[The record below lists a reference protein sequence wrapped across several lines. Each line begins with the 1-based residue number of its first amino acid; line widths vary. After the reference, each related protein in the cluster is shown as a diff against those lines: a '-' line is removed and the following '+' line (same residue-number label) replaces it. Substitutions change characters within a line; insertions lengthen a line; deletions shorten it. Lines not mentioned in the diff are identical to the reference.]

1 MQIIINYLKK
11 IFNSQIVLV
20 SVILLLLLDSFLGI
34 YLLNQKNEAG
44 EMKEPLL
51 VENDSLNENEEKS
64 LKIKVDLK
72 GAVAKP
78 GVYEMANDT
87 LLNDLINK
95 ADGFTAKADTSN
107 ISLVYKL
114 KDGLVINIPN
124 ISTKQTQS
132 SKKTTNKSSAK
143 EITPENN
150 EEDKDKN
157 EESIIASDSDEIS
170 PESDKPDEKE
180 NSKEEPAIS
189 EEIKI
194 ININTAS
201 KEELVSLN
209 GIGDAKAQAI
219 IDYRKTT
226 GLFATIEEI
235 KNVKGIGEAIFAKIK
250 DYITV

>member
-1 MQIIINYLKK
+1 MQIIINYLKN

-20 SVILLLLLDSFLGI
+20 SLILLLLLDSFLGI
-34 YLLNQKNEAG
+34 YLLNQKNENVV
-44 EMKEPLL
+44 MREPLL
-51 VENDSLNENEEKS
+51 VENDSLKEDEEKN

-87 LLNDLINK
+87 LLNDLIK
-95 ADGFTAKADTSN
+95 EAGGFTAKADTAN